1 MTSNK
6 QVSSVIRISQ
16 EERDASARA
25 THLEAATRKFLVT
38 TNERKQMS
46 TKTNFKRIALV
57 AVAALGMGV
66 LSSVPAKATYIVA
79 PTLTLTTGTATKAKS
94 DSTTAA
100 SITVTATSDIA
111 TTDTLSVTATAATF
125 PGTRVPGLVLYF
137 SDTTG
142 STNAVT
148 VPSGKTGGGGG
159 AVSIPATATDSIPAS
174 AISGAVI
181 TSPASAGVIK
191 MKLLAQLDT
200 SVARL
205 AGTYTFTVAVTPFS
219 ATNSG
224 IKGTPV
230 TGTLTITVAALDSE
244 SETAS
249 AGSSTALLSSS
260 GTTAPSVDASI
271 NAVATASTTIRGY
284 VYVNLVNTGS
294 AQANESVTLTTTV
307 GSIGEHGGT
316 APVGKNVTLKYNTG
330 GAFYPIFSDG
340 TAGTAV
346 VTVKST
352 SVTFANKTVNFYASQ
367 PSSIV
372 ARALNTSP
380 GVGTTSSAVEVV
392 AKDANGLIWSGS
404 LALYS
409 DTVGIISD
417 TATADGRPAN
427 CTYTAL
433 VSAHLCSVTGV
444 VAGTAKVKAYTSAQT
459 VVSNEVSLTVTSATA
474 ATVKLAWDKASYAP
488 GEKAILSVT
497 VLDSTGKAVPTNTFG
512 NLFAT
517 GGISLSSAAGN
528 GSDTLTAISVITTS
542 PAADYVGTSTD
553 PQKRYTVYMPT
564 SGATVK
570 ASATGG
576 SSLPLAG
583 QVAVSASATVTD
595 NAAAALAA
603 VTALATTVASLKT
616 LITTLTNLVLKI
628 QKKVKA

>member
-1 MTSNK
+1 
-6 QVSSVIRISQ
+6 
-16 EERDASARA
+16 
-25 THLEAATRKFLVT
+25 
-38 TNERKQMS
+38 MS

-66 LSSVPAKATYIVA
+66 LSSIPAKATYIVA
-79 PTLTLTTGTATKAKS
+79 PTLTIATGTATKAKS
-94 DSTTAA
+94 DSTTAG

-111 TTDTLSVTATAATF
+111 TTDTLSVTATAVSF
-125 PGTRVPGLVLYF
+125 PGTRVPGLNLYF
-137 SDTTG
+137 SDTSG
-142 STNAVT
+142 STNAVA

-200 SVARL
+200 SIARQ
-205 AGTYTFTVAVTPFS
+205 AGTYTFTIAVTPFS
-219 ATNSG
+219 ATTTG
-224 IKGTPV
+224 IKGTAV

-249 AGSSTALLSSS
+249 AGSSAAYLSSS
-260 GTTAPSVDASI
+260 GTTAPTVDASI
-271 NAVATASTTIRGY
+271 NALATASTTIRGY

-294 AQANESVTLTTTV
+294 AQANESVTITTTV
-307 GSIGEHGGT
+307 GSIGDHGGT
-316 APVGKNVTLKYNTG
+316 APIGKNVTLKYNSG
-330 GAFYPIFSDG
+330 GGFYPIFSDG
-340 TAGTAV
+340 NAGTAV
-346 VTVKST
+346 ITVKST
-352 SVTFANKTVNFYASQ
+352 SVTFANKSVNFYAAN
-367 PSSIV
+367 PTTLV

-380 GVGTTSSAVEVV
+380 GVGTTSAAVEVV
-392 AKDANGLIWSGS
+392 AKDSNGLIWAGS
-404 LALYS
+404 LAIYS
-409 DTVGIISD
+409 DTLGTISD
-417 TATADGRPAN
+417 TGTA
-427 CTYTAL
+427 CSYTAS
-433 VSAHLCSVTGV
+433 VAAHICSVTGV
-444 VAGTAKVKAYTSAQT
+444 VAGTAKVKAYAAAQT
-459 VVSNEVSLTVTSATA
+459 VVSNEVSLTVTAATA
-474 ATVKLAWDKASYAP
+474 ATVKLAWDKTSYAP

-497 VLDSTGKAVPTNTFG
+497 VLDSTGKAVSAGTFA

-528 GSDTLTAISVITTS
+528 GSDTLTAISVTTSS
-542 PAADYVGTSTD
+542 PAADYVSTSTD
-553 PQKRYTVYMPT
+553 PQKRYTVYMPS

-576 SSLPLAG
+576 TSLPLAG
-583 QVAVSASATVTD
+583 QVAVSASASVTD

-603 VTALATTVASLKT
+603 VSALATTVASLKT

>member
-1 MTSNK
+1 
-6 QVSSVIRISQ
+6 
-16 EERDASARA
+16 
-25 THLEAATRKFLVT
+25 
-38 TNERKQMS
+38 
-46 TKTNFKRIALV
+46 
-57 AVAALGMGV
+57 
-66 LSSVPAKATYIVA
+66 
-79 PTLTLTTGTATKAKS
+79 
-94 DSTTAA
+94 
-100 SITVTATSDIA
+100 
-111 TTDTLSVTATAATF
+111 
-125 PGTRVPGLVLYF
+125 
-137 SDTTG
+137 
-142 STNAVT
+142 
-148 VPSGKTGGGGG
+148 
-159 AVSIPATATDSIPAS
+159 
-174 AISGAVI
+174 
-181 TSPASAGVIK
+181 

-219 ATNSG
+219 ATTAG

-316 APVGKNVTLKYNTG
+316 APVGKNVTLKYNSG

-352 SVTFANKTVNFYASQ
+352 SVTFANKTVNFYSAN
-367 PSSIV
+367 PTTIV

-380 GVGTTSSAVEVV
+380 GVGTTTAAVEVV
-392 AKDANGLIWSGS
+392 AKDTNGLIWSGA
-404 LALYS
+404 LAIYS
-409 DTVGIISD
+409 DTVGTISD
-417 TATADGRPAN
+417 TGTACQYTPA
-427 CTYTAL
+427 
-433 VSAHLCSVTGV
+433 VSAHICPVTGV
-444 VAGTAKVKAYTSAQT
+444 VAGTAKVKAYAAAQT
-459 VVSNEVSLTVTSATA
+459 VVSNEVALTVTSATA

-497 VLDSTGKAVPTNTFG
+497 VLDSTGKAVPANTFG